1 MFLVHANPILC
12 NMRSPT
18 YRYVALRYLRK
29 QHMRY
34 ISRTH
39 SIRTPG
45 KVNEFALRC
54 TYGGTLRYA
63 MGAALRSRAPFYHIT
78 ICQYGN
84 VIAAYAAAAFRI
96 NTEKGYID
104 MCICQYPHNPNS
116 YRRTAPEQTPKGA
129 YSDLM
134 F

>member
-1 MFLVHANPILC
+1 
-12 NMRSPT
+12 MRSPT

-29 QHMRY
+29 QHMLY
-34 ISRTH
+34 YTRTT

-54 TYGGTLRYA
+54 TYGNTLHCTHGVTLRYA

-84 VIAAYAAAAFRI
+84 VMACADAVEFRI
-96 NTEKGYID
+96 NPETAYID
-104 MCICQYPHNPNS
+104 IHI
-116 YRRTAPEQTPKGA
+116 
-129 YSDLM
+129 
-134 F
+134 